1 MNKLENRNGITL
13 IALVITIIVLLIL
26 AGISVSMITNQ
37 DGILNKAIN
46 AKKASEEATKREE
59 RQLSELS
66 ELIENNGEA
75 SLIGYN
81 EDKKTNSPRV
91 TGSTSEESGLIPIK
105 YNGTNWVVCS
115 ETDKEW
121 YNYADQN
128 ESPKQELKWANAM
141 LSDGK
146 YKAGEVKEGQVVEE
160 NELGSMFVWI
170 PRFAY
175 SMTKY
180 KAEVEGATDA
190 NNGKTQN
197 ITKVVFLKGTT
208 NEDKDG
214 NTYPTDYD
222 ITKQTAGE
230 KSTMIVHPAFTFGGA
245 NLRGIWVAKFEAS
258 MAETNENT
266 TIANND
272 NASTKTVK
280 VLPNAESWR
289 YIMIGK
295 SFEVCYNMKSKD
307 IYKLSK
313 GTDTHLIKNNEWG
326 AVAYLAASQYGV
338 IPSINTS
345 VAQYESEKYHS
356 YTGAGDYKTNITQ
369 STTGNVTGIYDLNG
383 GAWERVAAYWDN
395 GSSSLNVCAGKI
407 TVDGKEVKLFS
418 GNKLNSEFAA
428 YWDKYD
434 VSEDEKTNGAA
445 TWAMAN
451 NAENIVTKNTNLAK
465 YAYDRV
471 QLMKNIKGDA
481 IYEVINGNDFSYYG
495 IRYYGGKYTEQLLKA
510 TYDDKGN
517 VIATNH
523 EVSSGY
529 TTGLYDGDYMLIG
542 TFALPFINRGGY
554 WANSTMQRCVWHLW
568 IRWWGTL
575 FLQCVPSSG
584 NFVEKIYINTIKNKW
599 IFNFEIPF
607 IFY

>member
-26 AGISVSMITNQ
+26 AGITVSMITNQ

-59 RQLSELS
+59 RQLTELS

-81 EDKKTNSPRV
+81 EEKKTNSPRV

-180 KAEVEGATDA
+180 KATVTDGTDA
-190 NNGKTQN
+190 KNGQTQN

-214 NTYPTDYD
+214 NKYPTDYD
-222 ITKQTAGE
+222 IASQTVGNE
-230 KSTMIVHPAFTFGGA
+230 STMIVHPAFTFGGA

-266 TIANND
+266 TTANNN
-272 NASTKTVK
+272 NASSKTVK
-280 VLPNAESWR
+280 VLPNVESWR

-338 IPSINTS
+338 IPARDASG
-345 VAQYESEKYHS
+345 SEGADAEGKTHS
-356 YTGAGDYKTNITQ
+356 YTGAKDYKTNIAQ

-395 GSSSLNVCAGKI
+395 GSSSMTSYAGKI
-407 TVDGKEVKLFS
+407 IVNGKEVNLFD
-418 GNKLNSEFAA
+418 GNTLNSEFAA
-428 YWDKYD
+428 YWDKYE
-434 VSEDEKTNGAA
+434 VSNDEKTNGAE

-451 NAENIVTKNTNLAK
+451 NAENITTKNTNLAK

-471 QLMKNIKGDA
+471 QNLRNVKGDA
-481 IYEVINGNDFSYYG
+481 IYEAINGNIFSYYG
-495 IRYYGGKYTEQLLKA
+495 IKYYEGKYTDQWLKA
-510 TYDDKGN
+510 TYDENGN
-517 VIATNH
+517 VTATNH
-523 EVSSGY
+523 EVSNGY
-529 TTGLYDGDYMLIG
+529 TTGLYDSDYMLIG
-542 TFALPFINRGGY
+542 TFFQPFLVRGGV
-554 WANSTMQRCVWHLW
+554 WGGRSGSGVFGTSGAN
-568 IRWWGTL
+568 G
-575 FLQCVPSSG
+575 G
-584 NFVEKIYINTIKNKW
+584 AYYING
-599 IFNFEIPF
+599 FRPVVVL
-607 IFY
+607 

>member
-1 MNKLENRNGITL
+1 MKNKRGITL
-13 IALVITIIVLLIL
+13 IALVITIIVLLII
-26 AGISVSMITNQ
+26 AGTSINMITSQ

-46 AKKASEEATKREE
+46 AKKANEEAAKREQ
-59 RQLSELS
+59 RQLAELN

-81 EDKKTNSPRV
+81 EEKKTNSPRI

-146 YKAGEVKEGQVVEE
+146 YKAGEVKEGQVVQE

-180 KAEVEGATDA
+180 KATVTDGTDA
-190 NNGKTQN
+190 KNGQTQN

-214 NTYPTDYD
+214 NKYTTDYD
-222 ITKQTAGE
+222 IASPTVGNE
-230 KSTMIVHPAFTFGGA
+230 STMIVHPAFTFGGV

-258 MAETNENT
+258 MAEANENT
-266 TIANND
+266 TAANND

-280 VLPNAESWR
+280 VLPNVESWR
-289 YIMIGK
+289 YINIGK
-295 SFEVCYNMKSKD
+295 SFEVCYNMKDKN

-313 GTDTHLIKNNEWG
+313 GTDTHLMKNNEWG
-326 AVAYLAASQYGV
+326 AVAYLAASQYGI
-338 IPSINTS
+338 IPGASQS
-345 VAQYESEKYHS
+345 GKESADSQGKYHS

-407 TVDGKEVKLFS
+407 TVDGEEVNLFN
-418 GNKLNSEFAA
+418 GNKLNSEFEL
-428 YWDKYD
+428 YWDKYE
-434 VSEDEKTNGAA
+434 VSKDEKTSGDA
-445 TWAMAN
+445 TWKMTN

-471 QLMKNIKGDA
+471 QLMKDIKGDG

-495 IRYYGGKYTEQLLKA
+495 ISYYEEKYIEKWLKA

-517 VIATNH
+517 VTATNH
-523 EVSSGY
+523 EVLSGY
-529 TTGLYDGDYMLIG
+529 TTGLYDSDFVLIG
-542 TFALPFINRGGY
+542 TFALPFLNRGGY
-554 WANSTMQRCVWHLW
+554 WGNST
-568 IRWWGTL
+568 G
-575 FLQCVPSSG
+575 SG
-584 NFVEKIYINTIKNKW
+584 VFSTCGSDGGAPY
-599 IFNFEIPF
+599 
-607 IFY
+607 FYSAFRPVVVL

>member
-146 YKAGEVKEGQVVEE
+146 YKAGDVKEGQVVEE

-180 KAEVEGATDA
+180 KAEVEGATEE

-222 ITKQTAGE
+222 VTKQTVGNE
-230 KSTMIVHPAFTFGGA
+230 STMIVHPAFTFGGA

-266 TIANND
+266 TTANN

-289 YIMIGK
+289 YISMGK

-307 IYKLSK
+307 VYKLSK

-326 AVAYLAASQYGV
+326 AVAYLAASPYGV
-338 IPSINTS
+338 IPGISQS
-345 VAQYESEKYHS
+345 GKGSADSQGKYHS
-356 YTGAGDYKTNITQ
+356 YTGAKDYKTNVTQ
-369 STTGNVTGIYDLNG
+369 STTGNVTGIYDLSG
-383 GAWERVAAYWDN
+383 GSYERVAAYWDN
-395 GSSSLNVCAGKI
+395 GSSSLNSYAGKI
-407 TVDGKEVKLFS
+407 TVDGEEVNLFN
-418 GNKLNSEFAA
+418 GNKLNSEFEI
-428 YWDKYD
+428 YWDKYE
-434 VSEDEKTNGAA
+434 VSKDEK
-445 TWAMAN
+445 N
-451 NAENIVTKNTNLAK
+451 NRRCNME
-465 YAYDRV
+465 D
-471 QLMKNIKGDA
+471 
-481 IYEVINGNDFSYYG
+481 
-495 IRYYGGKYTEQLLKA
+495 GK
-510 TYDDKGN
+510 
-517 VIATNH
+517 
-523 EVSSGY
+523 
-529 TTGLYDGDYMLIG
+529 
-542 TFALPFINRGGY
+542 
-554 WANSTMQRCVWHLW
+554 
-568 IRWWGTL
+568 
-575 FLQCVPSSG
+575 
-584 NFVEKIYINTIKNKW
+584 
-599 IFNFEIPF
+599 
-607 IFY
+607 

>member
-1 MNKLENRNGITL
+1 MNKLKNIKGMTL
-13 IALVITIIVLLIL
+13 IALVVTIIVLLIL
-26 AGISVSMITNQ
+26 VGITISMITSQ

-115 ETDKEW
+115 ETDESW
-121 YNYADQN
+121 YDYKNF
-128 ESPKQELKWANAM
+128 KWANAM
-141 LSDGK
+141 LSDGE

-180 KAEVEGATDA
+180 KATVTDGTDA
-190 NNGKTQN
+190 NNGQTQN

-214 NTYPTDYD
+214 NKYPTDYD
-222 ITKQTAGE
+222 IASQTVGNE
-230 KSTMIVHPAFTFGGA
+230 STMIVHPAFTFGGA

-266 TIANND
+266 TTANNN
-272 NASTKTVK
+272 NASSKTVK

-289 YIMIGK
+289 YINIGK

-313 GTDTHLIKNNEWG
+313 GTNTHLMKNNEWG
-326 AVAYLAASQYGV
+326 AVAYLVASQYGV
-338 IPSINTS
+338 IPARDASG
-345 VAQYESEKYHS
+345 SEGADAEGKYHS
-356 YTGAGDYKTNITQ
+356 YTGAKNYKTNVTQ

-395 GSSSLNVCAGKI
+395 GSSNLNSYAGKI
-407 TVDGKEVKLFS
+407 TIDGKEVNLFS

-434 VSEDEKTNGAA
+434 VSEDEKTNGAT

-451 NAENIVTKNTNLAK
+451 NAENIITKNTKLAK

-471 QLMKNIKGDA
+471 QLMKNRKGDA
-481 IYEVINGNDFSYYG
+481 ISEAMNGNDFSYYG
-495 IRYYGGKYTEQLLKA
+495 IRYYEGKYTEQWLKA
-510 TYDDKGN
+510 TYDENGN
-517 VIATNH
+517 VTATNH
-523 EVSSGY
+523 EVSGGY
-529 TTGLYDGDYMLIG
+529 ATGLYDSDYMLIG
-542 TFALPFINRGGY
+542 TFVRPFLARGGY
-554 WANSTMQRCVWHLW
+554 WGNGTGSGVFYADGTNGDANGYGGFRPVVVL
-568 IRWWGTL
+568 
-575 FLQCVPSSG
+575 
-584 NFVEKIYINTIKNKW
+584 
-599 IFNFEIPF
+599 
-607 IFY
+607 

>member
-1 MNKLENRNGITL
+1 MDELKSRRGITL

-26 AGISVSMITNQ
+26 AGITVSMITAQ

-46 AKKASEEATKREE
+46 AKKANEEAAKREQK
-59 RQLSELS
+59 QLTELS

-81 EDKKTNSPRV
+81 EEKKTNSPRI

-180 KAEVEGATDA
+180 KATVTDGTDA
-190 NNGKTQN
+190 KNGQTQN

-214 NTYPTDYD
+214 NKYPTDYD
-222 ITKQTAGE
+222 IASQTVGNE
-230 KSTMIVHPAFTFGGA
+230 STMIVHPAFTFGGA

-266 TIANND
+266 TTANNN
-272 NASTKTVK
+272 NASSKTVK

-289 YIMIGK
+289 YITVGK

-313 GTDTHLIKNNEWG
+313 GTDTHLMKNNEWG

-338 IPSINTS
+338 IPARDTS
-345 VAQYESEKYHS
+345 GSGGADAEGKYHS
-356 YTGAGDYKTNITQ
+356 YTGAKDYKTNVTQ

-395 GSSSLNVCAGKI
+395 GSSSMTSYAGKI
-407 TVDGKEVKLFS
+407 TVDGKEVNLFS

-445 TWAMAN
+445 TWAMKDGITATSET
-451 NAENIVTKNTNLAK
+451 NAKIAEMNKKLAK

-471 QLMKNIKGDA
+471 QFMKKIKGDA
-481 IYEVINGNDFSYYG
+481 IYEVINGNNFSYYG
-495 IRYYGGKYTEQLLKA
+495 YKEYKKNKDDTNYTYIAVWLKA
-510 TYDDKGN
+510 TYDDNGN
-517 VIATNH
+517 IIETNH
-523 EVSSGY
+523 R
-529 TTGLYDGDYMLIG
+529 TTKYEMGLYDSDYMLIG
-542 TFALPFINRGGY
+542 TFALPFIVRGG
-554 WANSTMQRCVWHLW
+554 S
-568 IRWWGTL
+568 WGLGT
-575 FLQCVPSSG
+575 SSG
-584 NFVEKIYINTIKNKW
+584 VFCNYGSGGGDHYSYGFRPVVVL
-599 IFNFEIPF
+599 
-607 IFY
+607 

>member
-1 MNKLENRNGITL
+1 MNELKNKRGITL

-26 AGISVSMITNQ
+26 AGITVNMITSQ
-37 DGILNKAIN
+37 DGILNKVIN
-46 AKKASEEATKREE
+46 AKKASEEATRREE

-81 EDKKTNSPRV
+81 EDKKANNPRI
-91 TGSTSEESGLIPIK
+91 TGNTSEESGLIPIK

-180 KAEVEGATDA
+180 KATVTDGTDA
-190 NNGKTQN
+190 KNGQTQN

-208 NEDKDG
+208 NEGEDG
-214 NTYPTDYD
+214 KTYPTDYD
-222 ITKQTAGE
+222 ITKQTVGE
-230 KSTMIVHPAFTFGGA
+230 ESTMIVHPAFTFGGA

-266 TIANND
+266 TVANND
-272 NASTKTVK
+272 NASNKTVK

-289 YIMIGK
+289 YITVGK

-307 IYKLSK
+307 IYKLSSSAN
-313 GTDTHLIKNNEWG
+313 THLMKNNEWG

-338 IPSINTS
+338 VPTRNVLGFT
-345 VAQYESEKYHS
+345 
-356 YTGAGDYKTNITQ
+356 AGMDYKTNVAQ
-369 STTGNVTGIYDLNG
+369 STTGNITGIYDLNG
-383 GAWERVAAYWDN
+383 GAWERVAAYRDS
-395 GSSSLNVCAGKI
+395 GCDELSLYAEKI
-407 TVDGKEVKLFS
+407 TVDGKEVNLFN
-418 GNKLNSEFAA
+418 GNTLNSDFAA
-428 YWDKYD
+428 YWNRYE
-434 VSEDEKTNGAA
+434 VSKDEKANGVA
-445 TWAMAN
+445 TWNM
-451 NAENIVTKNTNLAK
+451 TNSA
-465 YAYDRV
+465 
-471 QLMKNIKGDA
+471 
-481 IYEVINGNDFSYYG
+481 
-495 IRYYGGKYTEQLLKA
+495 
-510 TYDDKGN
+510 
-517 VIATNH
+517 
-523 EVSSGY
+523 
-529 TTGLYDGDYMLIG
+529 
-542 TFALPFINRGGY
+542 
-554 WANSTMQRCVWHLW
+554 
-568 IRWWGTL
+568 
-575 FLQCVPSSG
+575 
-584 NFVEKIYINTIKNKW
+584 
-599 IFNFEIPF
+599 
-607 IFY
+607 